1 MGFIDA
7 ARVDVAAVLDAAHR
21 YDTVAATLDGAAQR
35 CLTVLAFGGARAGRE
50 YSAEGE
56 DLRRAVDRTVDAL
69 RDWSRGCR
77 DLAAQLR
84 VSAAEYVQVDDR
96 AARRIG

>member
-21 YDTVAATLDGAAQR
+21 YDTAAGMLDGAVQR
-35 CLTVLAFGGARAGRE
+35 CVTALVFGGARAGRE
-50 YSAEGE
+50 YTAEGE
-56 DLRRAVDRTVDAL
+56 DVRRAVDRAVVAL
-69 RDWSRGCR
+69 RDWSRSCR
-77 DLAAQLR
+77 DVAAQLR
-84 VSAAEYVQVDDR
+84 VSAAEYEQVDDR